1 MKPERGAGVEGACHG
16 ALRPI
21 SVEFKLVV
29 GVEQRHI
36 CVRNGMKEEVE
47 VSLVRLS
54 LNFHVQH
61 FLSCIFSPTI
71 HPC

>member
-1 MKPERGAGVEGACHG
+1 MHDIG
-16 ALRPI
+16 ALRSI

-47 VSLVRLS
+47 VSLGKNNCLIWCSRGNELEG
-54 LNFHVQH
+54 
-61 FLSCIFSPTI
+61 
-71 HPC
+71 